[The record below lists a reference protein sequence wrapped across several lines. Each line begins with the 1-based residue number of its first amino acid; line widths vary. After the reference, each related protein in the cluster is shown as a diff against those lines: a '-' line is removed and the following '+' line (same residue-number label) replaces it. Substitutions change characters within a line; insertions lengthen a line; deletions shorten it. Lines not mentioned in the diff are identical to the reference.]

1 MMKTATVNVNL
12 HDAHRLNE
20 DEKMTGYTYYTD
32 GAATMIN
39 SNGKYLRKEGG
50 WAYICLKDG
59 EIIERQSGGCPL
71 TTNNEM
77 ELYAIY
83 ASLKNFSEICG
94 VNDDVEICSDSG
106 YSIDIFTKWIGGWQ
120 RNGWRKSDGKAIKN
134 SNIIKAIWKLMG
146 EIENN
151 GCSIGFTK
159 VRGHSGNML
168 NQEADRLA
176 VEAKRQ
182 AKITGKTTGYNNE
195 PDSLLGSKK

>member
-1 MMKTATVNVNL
+1 
-12 HDAHRLNE
+12 
-20 DEKMTGYTYYTD
+20 MTEYTYYTD

-39 SNGKYLRKEGG
+39 KNGRYLRKEGG
-50 WAYICLKDG
+50 WAYICLRDN

-83 ASLKNFSEICG
+83 AALKNFSEIFEN
-94 VNDDVEICSDSG
+94 NDNVEICSDSG

-134 SNIIKAIWKLMG
+134 SNLIKAIWNLMS

-151 GCSIGFTK
+151 GCRIEFRK
-159 VRGHSGNML
+159 VKGHSKNKL
-168 NQEADRLA
+168 NQEADKLA
-176 VEAKRQ
+176 VEAKKN
-182 AKITGKTTGYNNE
+182 AKISGKTTGYDNK
-195 PDSLLGSKK
+195 PDSLLGLKNN